1 MTRRRAAAEQALL
14 EAHVTAAL
22 AEDRADDDITS
33 AVVLPRRQLATAT
46 IVAGAPGVLAGT
58 APAAMA
64 FRLRPGRARV
74 RLLLRDGARVRGGAS
89 VLTVRGR
96 VFDILSAERTALNY
110 LMRLSGIASL
120 TARYLRALRGTRVRL
135 LDTRKTTPLLRFLEK
150 AAVRAGGGRNH
161 RMGLHD
167 AVLIKENHVLA
178 SGGIAPAVARARERL
193 ERLGRGGILVEV
205 EAQSLAD
212 VRAAAE
218 APVDRLMLD
227 NFTPAGVRRALVLIG
242 RRRAKR
248 KLEIEVSGG
257 IDLSNLRRFALP
269 GVDYIS
275 VGALTHSAPALPFS
289 LSWSP

>member
-1 MTRRRAAAEQALL
+1 M
-14 EAHVTAAL
+14 
-22 AEDRADDDITS
+22 
-33 AVVLPRRQLATAT
+33 
-46 IVAGAPGVLAGT
+46 
-58 APAAMA
+58 
-64 FRLRPGRARV
+64 
-74 RLLLRDGARVRGGAS
+74 
-89 VLTVRGR
+89 
-96 VFDILSAERTALNY
+96 
-110 LMRLSGIASL
+110 
-120 TARYLRALRGTRVRL
+120 
-135 LDTRKTTPLLRFLEK
+135 
-150 AAVRAGGGRNH
+150 RAGGGRNH